1 MSDNMLEEVTNLIGR
16 QVYSPKGFRIGEVK
30 NIDLDVDIR
39 RVDGIC
45 LVNTNDNIIEHGENI
60 CVPYRWIQDVGDI
73 ILLRYFPD
81 RVSIKETFANDDN
94 MDF

>member
-45 LVNTNDNIIEHGENI
+45 LVSTNEGIIENGENI

-81 RVSIKETFANDDN
+81 RVSIKETYATDEETIF
-94 MDF
+94 

>member
-1 MSDNMLEEVTNLIGR
+1 MLEEVTNLIGR

-30 NIDLDVDIR
+30 NIDLDIESF

-45 LVNTNDNIIEHGENI
+45 LVNSNERIIENAQNI

-73 ILLRYFPD
+73 IILRYFPD
-81 RVSIKETFANDDN
+81 RVSIRETYSSDGDTF
-94 MDF
+94 